1 MRRFVDP
8 EGVTETERLMQGWTE
23 VMAKDLRV
31 GWKEQVGKK
40 RAERRARP
48 KKKRK
53 A

>member
-8 EGVTETERLMQGWTE
+8 EGVTEKTERLIR
-23 VMAKDLRV
+23 A
-31 GWKEQVGKK
+31 GWKEQVEKK